1 MQKPAAPLA
10 YTTNRRRMRRYFHAY
25 LHEHDV
31 KFDEARNGLFEMY
44 NMSKRQREF
53 VTPIEILS
61 MYDFA
66 IEAIYDQLPESVP
79 RLKDRARAIK
89 EAHKLYREIYK

>member
-1 MQKPAAPLA
+1 MKMPP
-10 YTTNRRRMRRYFHAY
+10 TNSTNRRRMRRYFHAY
-25 LHEHDV
+25 LHEHNV
-31 KFDEARNGLFEMY
+31 KFEEARNGLFEMY
-44 NMSKRQREF
+44 NMTKRRREF

-66 IEAIYDQLPESVP
+66 IETIYDLLPESVP

-89 EAHKLYREIYK
+89 EAHKLYHEIYQ